1 MVSESTVKSGRFEM
15 SASEFYNRRV
25 ERVKKTAA
33 TDPDKACDLAV
44 QGALKLRAAGW
55 DFAHMRQLES
65 VYDAIVGFCSN

>member
-1 MVSESTVKSGRFEM
+1 MHAESTVKSGRFEM

-55 DFAHMRQLES
+55 DFAHMRQLET
-65 VYDAIVGFCSN
+65 VYDAIVGFCNN